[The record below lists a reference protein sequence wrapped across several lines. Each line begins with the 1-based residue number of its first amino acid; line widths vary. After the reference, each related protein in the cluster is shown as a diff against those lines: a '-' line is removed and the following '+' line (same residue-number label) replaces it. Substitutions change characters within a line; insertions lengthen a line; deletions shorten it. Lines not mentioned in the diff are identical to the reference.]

1 LVQFVWEF
9 VVRSDKVGEF
19 ERHYSATGTW
29 AELFRKSPGYRETL
43 LLRDV
48 RQPNRY
54 LTLDRWDDIESR
66 QAMRQKSAR
75 EYEEIDRM
83 CEAFTETEKD
93 LGVFKVI

>member
-29 AELFRKSPGYRETL
+29 AELFRKSPGYRETI
-43 LLRDV
+43 LLRDAG
-48 RQPNRY
+48 QPNRY
-54 LTLDRWDDIESR
+54 LTLDRWDDTESR
-66 QAMRQKSAR
+66 QAMRRKLAR

-83 CEAFTETEKD
+83 CEAFTEIEKD
-93 LGVFKVI
+93 LGVFEVV